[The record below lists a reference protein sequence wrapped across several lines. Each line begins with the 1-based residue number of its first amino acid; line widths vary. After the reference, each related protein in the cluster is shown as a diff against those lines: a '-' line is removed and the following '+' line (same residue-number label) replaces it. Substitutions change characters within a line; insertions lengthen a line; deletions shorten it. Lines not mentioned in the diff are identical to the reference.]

1 MRTDLLRSTLYL
13 NIGTRY
19 LKKMKEFYTSIPTLL
34 FTTRLAFHI
43 ARRMNHLSR
52 RLHTHQA
59 DIVGIKDRRRIDSHK
74 LDINNGAT
82 SKREWIKHFS
92 RYPISNACRSG
103 VEFFAIMLL
112 KWRIFHVVRRLH
124 SKVCRNIKR
133 FNIEVEHFSFTVSNC
148 RNGDCI
154 QVRCRTNLTAAA
166 QCRNI
171 FSDPLFRFSRI
182 P

>member
-43 ARRMNHLSR
+43 ARRMNYLSR

-103 VEFFAIMLL
+103 VWILRNNVIEMTHFPCYETTSFESVPKHKTFQYWSGTFFIHRFQLSE
-112 KWRIFHVVRRLH
+112 RRLY
-124 SKVCRNIKR
+124 S
-133 FNIEVEHFSFTVSNC
+133 SAVSY
-148 RNGDCI
+148 DSH
-154 QVRCRTNLTAAA
+154 RCCCSV
-166 QCRNI
+166 QEY
-171 FSDPLFRFSRI
+171 F
-182 P
+182 